1 MIDAKRIG
9 ELTEQAREVRKL
21 TIDAI
26 GYLGVGHIG
35 GAMSVVEVL
44 TILYWEH
51 MRNIDPKD
59 PGRRDRDQLILSKG
73 HAGPALYSVLAAKGY
88 FPMDWLHTLNQGGT
102 RLPSHCDMVRTP
114 GIDMTSGS
122 LGQGISAAIGKLL
135 GNRLDGIDSTVF
147 TIIGDGESNEGQ
159 VWESAMCAA
168 HYKLDKLIAF
178 TDYNK
183 MQIDGYTADIMD
195 LDDLNSK
202 WSGFGWYVQRVDGH
216 DFAALDRAICRARD
230 ERCRPS
236 MIIMDTIKGKGAF
249 FAEALL
255 TNHNMP
261 FDYETAKEAIARL
274 DREAEG
280 KSEAAGVSGAGGAG
294 ASGTGAGGGS
304 GAEANAKAASGA
316 SGTGAGASG
325 AGEAGS
331 VGATGAGK

>member
-1 MIDAKRIG
+1 MIDEKRIR
-9 ELTEQAREVRKL
+9 ELEEQAREVRKL

-44 TILYWEH
+44 TMLYWEH
-51 MRNIDPKD
+51 MEHIDPKD

-114 GIDMTSGS
+114 GIDMTAGS
-122 LGQGISAAIGKLL
+122 LGQGLSAAIGKVL
-135 GNRLDGIDSTVF
+135 GNRLDGVDANIF

-159 VWESAMCAA
+159 VWEAAMCAS
-168 HYKLDKLIAF
+168 HYKLHELIAF

-202 WSGFGWYVQRVDGH
+202 WTGFGWYVQRVDGH
-216 DFAALDRAICRARD
+216 DFAALDRAICRAKA
-230 ERCRPS
+230 EACRPS

-249 FAEALL
+249 FAEGLL
-255 TNHNMP
+255 SNHNMP
-261 FDYETAKEAIARL
+261 FDYETAKEAMARL
-274 DREAEG
+274 DREAAA
-280 KSEAAGVSGAGGAG
+280 AAGSPEAAGGAG
-294 ASGTGAGGGS
+294 AAGTTGGS
-304 GAEANAKAASGA
+304 GATSAAGGPGAVKSGVA
-316 SGTGAGASG
+316 RAG
-325 AGEAGS
+325 AGEAGTPGS
-331 VGATGAGK
+331 TGSGK